1 MRILVLV
8 LALLACA
15 AGRTVPPQGS
25 VEGHRIRHAAS
36 RWGVGA
42 FQYNIPQ
49 ASLDEQEYS
58 LDTVQMIYMDLEAT
72 VDDDDTFENGDD
84 QSQDMEDEEYDVLI
98 LEYWD
103 SEQTGAASDMIIKP
117 EENVAGE
124 EDYWYEECI
133 CEEVEYVQDGYV
145 FPAEWPNVFMLAFFI
160 MSINLCLV
168 LCLWYSIDKY
178 HIGSRYM
185 TGKRGLSYS
194 PLV

>member
-15 AGRTVPPQGS
+15 AGRLVPPQGS
-25 VEGHRIRHAAS
+25 VEGHRIQHAAS
-36 RWGVGA
+36 LWGVGA
-42 FQYNIPQ
+42 FQYNIAQ
-49 ASLDEQEYS
+49 AGVDQQEYS
-58 LDTVQMIYMDLEAT
+58 LDTVQMIYVDLEAT
-72 VDDDDTFENGDD
+72 ADDDDTFENGDD
-84 QSQDMEDEEYDVLI
+84 QSEDMEDEECDV
-98 LEYWD
+98 
-103 SEQTGAASDMIIKP
+103 TGAASDLMIKP

-124 EDYWYEECI
+124 EDYIEYEECI

-160 MSINLCLV
+160 MSINLCFV

-178 HIGSRYM
+178 HIGSRDM
-185 TGKRGLSYS
+185 TGKRGLIYS